1 MLHMLRTGQEGLVSS
16 WNWQIPLLHN
26 DACEELK
33 ALRKKKAAI
42 ENEALIEAFMK
53 SGKTLEEVISFLGTE
68 DKSEDNEENS
78 RPRRRGRRKK
88 GQVWVE
94 LKEEVD
100 VVGIYRDE

>member
-1 MLHMLRTGQEGLVSS
+1 MTRTSAMESIEAKIQKAEEKVIKTGKIYNE
-16 WNWQIPLLHN
+16 
-26 DACEELK
+26 ACEELK

-88 GQVWVE
+88 GQ
-94 LKEEVD
+94 
-100 VVGIYRDE
+100 I